1 MRLAMDETLSA
12 CSACSRGTAS
22 PFTLTVNSRCSAAMG
37 RVRSAG
43 MVWFGRLFLQR
54 RETHAGAGRQVAQ
67 AIEAVGT
74 GHFQVQAGI
83 AIDLLAQP
91 GQALAGPQHAHMG
104 QVGRGVLGQGNAG
117 LVLQRVDEGGTD
129 GGAQR
134 RTIGLEQLVPCTLR

>member
-43 MVWFGRLFLQR
+43 MVWFGGLFLQR
-54 RETHAGAGRQVAQ
+54 RGTPAGPARQVAQ
-67 AIEAVGT
+67 AIEPFGT

-83 AIDLLAQP
+83 TIDMLARP
-91 GQALAGPQHAHMG
+91 GQALAGPQHARMG
-104 QVGRGVLGQGNAG
+104 QDGRG
-117 LVLQRVDEGGTD
+117 
-129 GGAQR
+129 
-134 RTIGLEQLVPCTLR
+134 